1 MSTEQA
7 ENPQPRP
14 APPAVRELPPRL
26 GEGYGMSARIA
37 AEIAGAFL
45 LFFGALGIGMFNP
58 QGGFAVPF
66 GFGLAVIAGMLAFGH
81 ISGGQFNPA
90 ITLGSA
96 LAGRTS
102 WKNVLPYIIAQL
114 VGTSLAAVVLWVIMR
129 SHPVGSQAAQV
140 FSSVANG
147 YASGEDL
154 GFTMAGVFL
163 AETIGTAMLV
173 AIYLGATSSRD
184 RLRSAPYAV
193 GLAFAVLTAALLP
206 ISNAGMNPA
215 RSTAAVYFAEPAALG
230 ELWLFWAAPVLGAVI
245 AGLLYRSAET
255 VPAAKTKNADDA
267 GRQASAAADT
277 SAAGSVTGTATG
289 TAAGDGVAGGNAVVD
304 TVEDDKNTADG
315 KPVRDD
321 LGAAEARDFFDQKPA
336 PKDAG
341 RKDSAE

>member
-14 APPAVRELPPRL
+14 APPAVRELSPRL

-255 VPAAKTKNADDA
+255 VPAKTKTADDA
-267 GRQASAAADT
+267 GRRASAAADT
-277 SAAGSVTGTATG
+277 STTASVTGTGTG
-289 TAAGDGVAGGNAVVD
+289 TTAGEGVAGGNAVVD
-304 TVEDDKNTADG
+304 TVEDDKSITDG
-315 KPVRDD
+315 KPGRDD
-321 LGAAEARDFFDQKPA
+321 LGAAEARDFLDQKPA
-336 PKDAG
+336 PKDTG